1 MAASFPIIAIIARDY
16 LAIPASSVPC
26 KRLFSRAKLAD
37 TDRRRSMKAETF
49 SLVQTLGASLRAER
63 ARKTKLKAKGEKRKM
78 IPDVGLDKG
87 KGS

>member
-1 MAASFPIIAIIARDY
+1 
-16 LAIPASSVPC
+16 
-26 KRLFSRAKLAD
+26 
-37 TDRRRSMKAETF
+37 MKAETF

-63 ARKTKLKAKGEKRKM
+63 ARKTKLKAEGEKRKM